1 MEQISTTAKRVLCS
15 SFLIV
20 VGWMSR
26 RMADMMVVEGYQK
39 AGYAYVMLDDCWSV
53 VFFPYCCW
61 MDVQEDGGHDGGGGL
76 PEGWLRL
83 RHAGRLLV
91 QSQQDEGGK
100 VSSQRRKNKNK
111 NQNNGI

>member
-1 MEQISTTAKRVLCS
+1 M
-15 SFLIV
+15 
-20 VGWMSR
+20 
-26 RMADMMVVEGYQK
+26 
-39 AGYAYVMLDDCWSV
+39 
-53 VFFPYCCW
+53 
-61 MDVQEDGGHDGGGGL
+61 QEDGGHDGGGGL